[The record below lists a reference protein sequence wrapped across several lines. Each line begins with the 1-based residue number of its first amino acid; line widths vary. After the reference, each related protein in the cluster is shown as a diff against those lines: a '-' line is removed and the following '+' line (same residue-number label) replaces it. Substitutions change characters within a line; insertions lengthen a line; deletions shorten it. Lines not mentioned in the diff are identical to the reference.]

1 MSQILVAETNRVLS
15 QSCCVSVDGGMGL
28 CSHLGMS
35 YSLEPG
41 MTGIPMGAD
50 GGFLQEAF
58 LSLNGTLL
66 IVSVNR

>member
-1 MSQILVAETNRVLS
+1 MSQILVAETNSVLS
-15 QSCCVSVDGGMGL
+15 HSCCVSVDGGMGL

-50 GGFLQEAF
+50 GGF
-58 LSLNGTLL
+58 STRSVP
-66 IVSVNR
+66 VSKWHTAHSFCQ